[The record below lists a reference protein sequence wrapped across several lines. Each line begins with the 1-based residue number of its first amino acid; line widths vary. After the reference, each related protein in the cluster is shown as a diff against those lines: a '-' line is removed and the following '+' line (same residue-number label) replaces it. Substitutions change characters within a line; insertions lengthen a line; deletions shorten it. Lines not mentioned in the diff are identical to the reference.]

1 MAFPCGEIA
10 KNILVGLFEAGRYA
24 FTGESP
30 LLGVTNWRNRVP
42 YSEYVKS
49 KEKRRR
55 FSQALWRLKKSHLI
69 IIRRETKKG
78 FIMELTEKGKTK
90 VQNIQLS
97 HLRIPK
103 PATWDGTWRV
113 VIFDIPEKIKGA
125 RLALTFR
132 LKALG
137 FFQLQ
142 KSVWVHAYPCG
153 EEIEFL
159 TEFFE
164 ISSYVNLITAKEI
177 KDDVHLKKYFHLL

>member
-24 FTGESP
+24 ATGESS
-30 LLGVTNWRNRVP
+30 LLGVTNWRKRVP
-42 YSEYVKS
+42 YPEYVKS
-49 KEKRRR
+49 KEKQKR

-69 IIRRETKKG
+69 IRSETKEG
-78 FIMELTEKGKTK
+78 FVVELTEKGKRK
-90 VQNIQLS
+90 VREMQLS

-103 PATWDGTWRV
+103 QAKWDGMWRI

-153 EEIEFL
+153 KEIELL
-159 TEFFE
+159 TELFG
-164 ISSYVNLITAKEI
+164 ISPYVNLITAKEI
-177 KDDVHLKKYFHLL
+177 KDDARLKKHFHLL